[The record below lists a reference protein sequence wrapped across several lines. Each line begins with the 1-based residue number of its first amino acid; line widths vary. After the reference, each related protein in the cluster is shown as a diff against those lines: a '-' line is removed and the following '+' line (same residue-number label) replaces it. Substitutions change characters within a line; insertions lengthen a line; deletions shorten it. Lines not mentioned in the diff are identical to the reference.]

1 MIASETEYGDL
12 DLRIAGSLFDLV
24 AKHLGSANPGRVCH
38 FLERLPLRTVVCLE
52 RLAVDNSDLARD
64 YLRRII
70 GQQARPRL
78 RLVGQ
83 GAPHG

>member
-1 MIASETEYGDL
+1 MIASETEFGDL
-12 DLRIAGSLFDLV
+12 DLTIAAGLFDLV
-24 AKHLGSANPGRVCH
+24 ANYLGNDNHGRVCH

-52 RLAVDNSDLARD
+52 RLAIDNSDLARD

-78 RLVGQ
+78 RLVGD
-83 GAPHG
+83 HGLR